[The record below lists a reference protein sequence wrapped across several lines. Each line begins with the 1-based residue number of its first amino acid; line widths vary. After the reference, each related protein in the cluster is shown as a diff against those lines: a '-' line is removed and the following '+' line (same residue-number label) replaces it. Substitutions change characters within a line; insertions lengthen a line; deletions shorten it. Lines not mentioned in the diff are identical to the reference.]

1 MALTLAGT
9 GLIGAPDELQVYY
22 ANILW
27 QRQWQQRRNY
37 VSAQRNVTRN
47 WNMCRNVID
56 FLAELRKEQ
65 RVEGGK
71 ASRSQTT
78 RRSEFSHNYAS
89 LAAAAAAAAAIVN
102 FKKETCQVPQEGAEQ
117 GRVQRA
123 RNMFGGRR

>member
-1 MALTLAGT
+1 M
-9 GLIGAPDELQVYY
+9 
-22 ANILW
+22 
-27 QRQWQQRRNY
+27 
-37 VSAQRNVTRN
+37 
-47 WNMCRNVID
+47 
-56 FLAELRKEQ
+56 EQ
-65 RVEGGK
+65 GVEGGKGGGK

-89 LAAAAAAAAAIVN
+89 LAAAAAAIVN